1 MRKKVD
7 LVVLD
12 FNMPGRD
19 GLDLA
24 AEFRKIRPTMPIAVI
39 SANYQREVVDRARA
53 VGATFLPKPVT
64 EQALKEFLA
73 TAVQLSARISTHD
86 GDRPMPLWMNL
97 ELDALTELSSISAS
111 AMLAVKPARYDWP
124 AGVFYR
130 CQAWP

>member
-1 MRKKVD
+1 MSHNVLVVDDSKLARMAVIKLFRALHPDWSHVQAANGDEAIAALNEKKVD

-24 AEFRKIRPTMPIAVI
+24 AEFRKTRPTMPIAVI

-73 TAVQLSARISTHD
+73 TAVQRRQD
-86 GDRPMPLWMNL
+86 FDP
-97 ELDALTELSSISAS
+97 
-111 AMLAVKPARYDWP
+111 
-124 AGVFYR
+124 
-130 CQAWP
+130 